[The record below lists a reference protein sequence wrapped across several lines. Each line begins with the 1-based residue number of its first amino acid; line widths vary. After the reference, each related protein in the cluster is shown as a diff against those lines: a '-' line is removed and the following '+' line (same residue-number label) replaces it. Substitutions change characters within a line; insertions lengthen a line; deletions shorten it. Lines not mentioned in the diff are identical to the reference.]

1 MPEKKRFLALLGSP
15 RPQGNVAAMLK
26 AACESAEAAGY
37 QVERFDLY
45 KLHIAPCTGCMACKA
60 AGGCVVAD
68 DIIPLREALIGCD
81 VVALAAPTY
90 FANIPGPVKT
100 VLDRLV
106 GTVMDDN
113 LSPLPKGK
121 LRGEQRYLLLTACN
135 TPAPFHR
142 LAGQAT
148 GAFRAMEEVFHISGM
163 KRFKKVCYPGT
174 RKRPSGELPLKLQKK
189 LLGLFA

>member
-68 DIIPLREALIGCD
+68 DIKMCIRDSLHTIKKPAYHFL
-81 VVALAAPTY
+81 
-90 FANIPGPVKT
+90 KT
-100 VLDRLV
+100 
-106 GTVMDDN
+106 
-113 LSPLPKGK
+113 P
-121 LRGEQRYLLLTACN
+121 
-135 TPAPFHR
+135 
-142 LAGQAT
+142 
-148 GAFRAMEEVFHISGM
+148 I
-163 KRFKKVCYPGT
+163 
-174 RKRPSGELPLKLQKK
+174 
-189 LLGLFA
+189 